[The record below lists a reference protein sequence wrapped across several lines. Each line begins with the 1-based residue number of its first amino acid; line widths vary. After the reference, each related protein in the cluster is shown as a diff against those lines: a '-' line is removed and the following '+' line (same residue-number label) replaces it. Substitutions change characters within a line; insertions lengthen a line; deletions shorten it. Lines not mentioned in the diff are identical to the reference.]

1 MDAAR
6 SGYDLSVADTDV
18 LLDGRYALDGILGA
32 GGAGT
37 VYRAWDRVLER
48 PVALKMLRSGATD
61 DTVHRARLR
70 AEAQLAGSL
79 QHPGIAQIYDYGEA
93 HPAGRDGPPTPYIA
107 MQFVEGEPLSCRLRD
122 CPRLPADEVMAIVAQ
137 IAEALQ
143 VAHEAGIVHRD
154 LKPGNI
160 LLTPDGRPV
169 LVDFGIARSDTLEPL
184 TLTGTIVGSVDYI
197 SPEQTRGC
205 SATLRSDVYSL
216 GMVAYEAL
224 SGQRPFHRESTVA
237 TALAHLHDDLPPLPD
252 DVPPA
257 VEALVL
263 EMTAREPAE
272 RPPSAGEVASRAA
285 ALALDPWDPKAATT
299 VIASRQTDAEAAQ
312 GSRPG
317 PPWLRSRRTLVG
329 AAVLVAAVA
338 SSVFVAA
345 RPAVHRV
352 PDLRGMPY
360 AAAARTLHEQGLAE
374 VTKTYVD
381 EPGTERGTVLGQDPS
396 PGTGA
401 EDGEAVTL
409 ELASGR
415 VRLRPAGLVGDG
427 YVEAAREV
435 VELGLVPRRSEVPQT
450 QGAGT
455 VVDVGAAG
463 RLTLGS
469 LVTLTVAV
477 APELAPV
484 PAVATA
490 PVAPVVA
497 AAPATSPRSDSNTA
511 SAGRTTARAPEHH
524 APKTGGKQHGHQ
536 KAAKPGKSGKAH
548 GKKK

>member
-1 MDAAR
+1 MGKTRNVD
-6 SGYDLSVADTDV
+6 DTDV

-37 VYRAWDRVLER
+37 VHRAWDRVLDR
-48 PVALKMLRSGATD
+48 PVALKMLRSGASD

-93 HPAGRDGPPTPYIA
+93 RPGSDAPPYIA
-107 MQFVEGEPLSCRLRD
+107 MQFVEGEPLSCRLRE
-122 CPRLPADEVMAIVAQ
+122 CRRLPADEVMAIVAQ
-137 IAEALQ
+137 VAEALQ

-160 LLTPDGRPV
+160 LLAPDGRPV

-197 SPEQTRGC
+197 SPEQTRGS
-205 SATLRSDVYSL
+205 SATPRSDVYSL
-216 GMVAYEAL
+216 GIVAYEAL

-257 VEALVL
+257 VGALVL
-263 EMTAREPAE
+263 EMTAREPDD

-285 ALALDPWDPKAATT
+285 ALALDPWDPRAAST
-299 VIASRQTDAEAAQ
+299 VIASRRTDAGAAQ
-312 GSRPG
+312 ASRRG
-317 PPWLRSRRTLVG
+317 PTWLRSRRTVVG
-329 AAVLVAAVA
+329 VAVLAALVA

-352 PDLRGMPY
+352 PDVRGMPY
-360 AAAARTLHEQGLAE
+360 AAAARTLHGQGIDE
-374 VTKTYVD
+374 VRRTYAD
-381 EPGTERGTVLGQDPS
+381 DPGTERGTVLGQDPS
-396 PGTGA
+396 PGAGA
-401 EDGEAVTL
+401 EDGQVVTL
-409 ELASGR
+409 ELASGS
-415 VRLRPAGLVGDG
+415 VRLRPARLVGDG
-427 YVEAAREV
+427 YVEAAREI
-435 VELGLVPRRSEVPQT
+435 VELGLVPRRGEVVRAED
-450 QGAGT
+450 AGT
-455 VVDVGAAG
+455 VVHVGPTG

-477 APELAPV
+477 APELAPAS
-484 PAVATA
+484 AVASA
-490 PVAPVVA
+490 PVAPVA
-497 AAPATSPRSDSNTA
+497 AAPATSPRPGSEA
-511 SAGRTTARAPEHH
+511 PSAGQATARAPEHH
-524 APKTGGKQHGHQ
+524 APKAAGKQHAHQ

-548 GKKK
+548 GKKHGKK

>member
-1 MDAAR
+1 
-6 SGYDLSVADTDV
+6 VAETDV
-18 LLDGRYALDGILGA
+18 LFDGRYALDGILGA

-37 VYRAWDRVLER
+37 VHRAWDRVLDR
-48 PVALKMLRSGATD
+48 PVALKMLRSGGD
-61 DTVHRARLR
+61 DELHRARLR

-93 HPAGRDGPPTPYIA
+93 HPAGIDGPPTPYIA
-107 MQFVEGEPLSCRLRD
+107 MQFVDGEPLSCRLRD
-122 CPRLPADEVMAIVAQ
+122 GNRLPADEVMAIVSQ

-143 VAHEAGIVHRD
+143 LAHEAGIVHRD

-160 LLTPDGRPV
+160 LLGPDGRPV
-169 LVDFGIARSDTLEPL
+169 LVDFGIARSEGVEPL

-197 SPEQTRGC
+197 SPEQTRGS
-205 SATLRSDVYSL
+205 SATPRSDVYSL

-257 VEALVL
+257 VGTLVL
-263 EMTAREPAE
+263 EMTARDPAE

-285 ALALDPWDPKAATT
+285 ALALDPWDPRAATT
-299 VIASRQTDAEAAQ
+299 VIASRRTDSEVPAVRR
-312 GSRPG
+312 S

-345 RPAVHRV
+345 RPAVHQV

-360 AAAARTLHEQGLAE
+360 AAAARALHEQGLDE
-374 VTKTYVD
+374 VEKTYVD
-381 EPGTERGTVLGQDPS
+381 DPGTERGTVLGQDPS
-396 PGTGA
+396 PGAGA
-401 EDGEAVTL
+401 EDGEVVTL
-409 ELASGR
+409 QLASGS
-415 VRLRPAGLVGDG
+415 VRLRPATLVGDG

-435 VELGLVPRRSEVPQT
+435 VELGLVPRREDVARAN
-450 QGAGT
+450 GAGT
-455 VVDVGAAG
+455 VVDAG
-463 RLTLGS
+463 PARRLRLGS
-469 LVTLTVAV
+469 MVTLTMAV
-477 APELAPV
+477 APAATVPV
-484 PAVATA
+484 SAAA

-497 AAPATSPRSDSNTA
+497 APASSPPPSSGTP
-511 SAGRTTARAPEHH
+511 SAGSGTTRAPRQH
-524 APKTGGKQHGHQ
+524 APRADGKKDDHRP
-536 KAAKPGKSGKAH
+536 AAKPGKSGKSGKSH
-548 GKKK
+548 GRKK